1 MDDETKVFCEL
12 CGEELRS
19 MTYSLTME
27 TIFMHNDLTGARC
40 RRIQKQNKRS
50 AK

>member
-1 MDDETKVFCEL
+1 MSNKKKPVCEL
-12 CGEELRS
+12 CGEELRAW
-19 MTYSLTME
+19 TYSLTME
-27 TIFMHNDLTGARC
+27 TIFMHNDLTGAQC